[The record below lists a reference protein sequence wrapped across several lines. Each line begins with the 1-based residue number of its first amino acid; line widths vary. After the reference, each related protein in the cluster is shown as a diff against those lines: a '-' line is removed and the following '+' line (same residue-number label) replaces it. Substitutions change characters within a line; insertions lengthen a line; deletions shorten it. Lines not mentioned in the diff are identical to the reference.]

1 MTQGG
6 GGRGPDFDTLK
17 VRSERCSGA
26 KHVLQRR
33 LHGLLVQ
40 AAIQA
45 SIRKAECR
53 KRKQQQI
60 DLFGSDDSDLSAD
73 SDDGS
78 SSSNSS

>member
-1 MTQGG
+1 MRKCVVF
-6 GGRGPDFDTLK
+6 GRHT
-17 VRSERCSGA
+17 S
-26 KHVLQRR
+26 
-33 LHGLLVQ
+33 
-40 AAIQA
+40 QA